1 MHDLQ
6 TRLKQKLHTKV
17 DEMNKMTT
25 ERVCIVGATGYL
37 GIAVTEEL
45 CKRGISVVA
54 VARNSSS
61 RNVEK
66 IRSLSANVE
75 FVDASK
81 PEESYEASL
90 TDATTAISCLAAG
103 YKNVDKTSDFW
114 AIDRDATVRFG
125 RQAVAA
131 GVQQLI
137 LVSTFE
143 GKESRGTSEFSNAKE
158 EAVDALREQCQ
169 EKGVV
174 FTVIRPNAYFKDL
187 TTQAFE
193 SVANDGYYTVLGE
206 GSHRINPIAREDVAS
221 FMVDCVQSKREGEH
235 YLGGPDK
242 FTFLEI
248 GILASQ
254 VIGNEEQVKIRHVP
268 LWTLRILA
276 IGLSFVG
283 LLSRASRRSAALLY
297 WMVYV
302 SSHDGIAPC
311 CGKRR
316 LIDEYKRMLEE
327 YKKGH

>member
-1 MHDLQ
+1 
-6 TRLKQKLHTKV
+6 
-17 DEMNKMTT
+17 MTQ
-25 ERVCIVGATGYL
+25 RVCIAGATGYL

-45 CKRGISVVA
+45 CKRGIAVIA

-61 RNVEK
+61 QNIAK
-66 IRSLSANVE
+66 IRSLGANVE

-81 PEESYEASL
+81 PEESYKDSL
-90 TDATTAISCLAAG
+90 AGATTAISCLAAG
-103 YKNVDKTSDFW
+103 IKNVDKSSDFW

-125 RQAVAA
+125 QQAVEA
-131 GVQQLI
+131 GVKQLI

-143 GKESRGTSEFSNAKE
+143 GKESRGMSEFSNAKE
-158 EAVDALREQCQ
+158 EAVDALRDKCQ
-169 EKGVV
+169 EKGIV

-187 TTQAFE
+187 TTQSFE
-193 SVANDGYYTVLGE
+193 NVANDGYYTVLGD

-221 FMVDCVQSKREGEH
+221 FMVDCVQSKRGGEH
-235 YLGGPDK
+235 YLGGPDT

-254 VIGNEEQVKIRHVP
+254 VVGNEEQVKTRHVP
-268 LWTLRILA
+268 LWMLRILA

-283 LLSRASRRSAALLY
+283 LFSRASRRSAALLN

-311 CGKRR
+311 CGTRR
-316 LIDEYKRMLEE
+316 LIDEYQQMYEE
-327 YKKGH
+327 FKQRR